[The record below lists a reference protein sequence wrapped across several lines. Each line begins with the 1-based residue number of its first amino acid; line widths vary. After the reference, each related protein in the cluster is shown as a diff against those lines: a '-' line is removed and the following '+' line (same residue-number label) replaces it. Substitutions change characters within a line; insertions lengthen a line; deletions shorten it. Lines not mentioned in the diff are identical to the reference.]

1 MKKNLL
7 KTSAVL
13 LLTGALLLS
22 VFSLYGCGKKGLSF
36 NNKDFAAVMA
46 KAFSKEVNR
55 ITEEDLASIES
66 FSMMTY
72 SQNNYISI
80 TFAGFSEAS
89 DEERE
94 KLSASVD
101 ITGYTLSDMSDMHY
115 LTGLKYFYGAYL
127 GYSNFDFLKSCTALE
142 NFILDGNSECGDY
155 TFLSNFPNLT
165 SLSLNECQTGSLDFV
180 TKLTG
185 LTSLTLNS
193 IRIGDDIPYELD
205 FVKPL
210 TELTSLSVEGNWFED
225 LSPLKE
231 LKKLTRIDF
240 SYGSIEDVSPLADM
254 PQLTFINLT
263 QNCVRDVSSL
273 TTFDPENFD
282 RIILDLNSSIT
293 DWSPLD
299 YLGDKVQGRPTT
311 RDLEEANGNT
321 ASDAADEEPTDT
333 QKPTVLDPSGEPD
346 FENGYGDNEIDISD
360 FDF

>member
-1 MKKNLL
+1 M
-7 KTSAVL
+7 
-13 LLTGALLLS
+13 
-22 VFSLYGCGKKGLSF
+22 
-36 NNKDFAAVMA
+36 
-46 KAFSKEVNR
+46 
-55 ITEEDLASIES
+55 
-66 FSMMTY
+66 
-72 SQNNYISI
+72 
-80 TFAGFSEAS
+80 
-89 DEERE
+89 
-94 KLSASVD
+94 
-101 ITGYTLSDMSDMHY
+101 
-115 LTGLKYFYGAYL
+115 
-127 GYSNFDFLKSCTALE
+127 
-142 NFILDGNSECGDY
+142 
-155 TFLSNFPNLT
+155 
-165 SLSLNECQTGSLDFV
+165 

-321 ASDAADEEPTDT
+321 ASDTADEEPTDT